1 MPLITP
7 STYVALI
14 ATAVAAACS
23 SSTGVKTLVPGA
35 IELAPRDTSIPQAAT
50 LTLNVTVL
58 DTAGNPISLRPVFT
72 WTDSGLV
79 TVSPQGVVRSLGPIG
94 TVTITATL
102 GILADQ
108 ITVSV
113 FDSSLAGH
121 VRLGGRPYGAAV
133 SPGGVAYITQLDV
146 AQLARADLPARSFA
160 SAVAVGNTP
169 TEVAFNS
176 TGTKAYVTNQFS
188 DNVGVVDVTS
198 NTETDVIPVK
208 GDPFE
213 VIVAPGDSILFVT
226 TNVDSVYGIRLATKE
241 VVVAFP
247 VANTANGLALRDT
260 LLYVS
265 TWQGGTVVE
274 FNLRTRTVSR
284 TFTVGGVPQKL
295 ALSPDGTQLY
305 IANQAGYVQFWNL
318 TTGVQIGA
326 NLMLPGGGGY
336 GIARNPANGRLY
348 VSTAYYGGGNI
359 HIINPTARTLVKTIA
374 AGGSTRHVVFTTS
387 GSVGFVPNEA
397 GWVDF
402 LK

>member
-1 MPLITP
+1 MPSITP

-79 TVSPQGVVRSLGPIG
+79 TVSPQGLVRSLGPIG

-188 DNVGVVDVTS
+188 LNVGVIDVAS
-198 NTETDVIPVK
+198 NTETSTVPVS
-208 GDPFE
+208 GNPFA
-213 VIVAPGDSILFVT
+213 VIVAPGDSIVYVT
-226 TNVDSVYGIRLATKE
+226 TTADSLFGIRAATGE
-241 VVVAFP
+241 IATRLYLP
-247 VANTANGLALRDT
+247 IISNGFAIRDS

-265 TWQGGTVVE
+265 TRDVGTVTEINMKTNTV
-274 FNLRTRTVSR
+274 LRTLP
-284 TFTVGGVPQKL
+284 VGGGPQGIVI
-295 ALSPDGTQLY
+295 SPNGTQLY
-305 IANQAGYVQFWNL
+305 VANETGDLQFWSLATNASVGDVIL
-318 TTGVQIGA
+318 A
-326 NLMLPGGGGY
+326 
-336 GIARNPANGRLY
+336 GRGFGLALRPSDGNLY
-348 VSTAYYGGGNI
+348 VTTLEAGEVQVV
-359 HIINPTARTLVKTIA
+359 NPTSRVLVKSITVGGKARRIA
-374 AGGSTRHVVFTTS
+374 FNSS
-387 GSVGFVPNEA
+387 GSIGVVANEG